1 MVTPSLVPKT
11 DPVIAPQNK
20 QAHLKAESLN
30 NSFVYT
36 NSAYKLS
43 TYREQYREDA
53 SVVSSALSDHARKR
67 SRLQKLMAAGNL
79 DLQSLENEDQD
90 TVTMFMRAKI
100 FEKDQM
106 YEEAI
111 EAY

>member
-1 MVTPSLVPKT
+1 
-11 DPVIAPQNK
+11 
-20 QAHLKAESLN
+20 
-30 NSFVYT
+30 
-36 NSAYKLS
+36 
-43 TYREQYREDA
+43 
-53 SVVSSALSDHARKR
+53 
-67 SRLQKLMAAGNL
+67 MAAGNL